1 MKKLVSIILML
12 AMLICPVM
20 LASCGENT
28 TNDDKTNVSD
38 SADNSNDVKGIKV
51 GIITQVENG
60 AFVDMKDGIIA
71 GLAAAGYTEDNST
84 IDYKCAQGDA
94 AALSTIC
101 SSMDDGSYDAVFTIA
116 TPATQA
122 FVNLESDTPN
132 FFCAVSSPVAAG
144 VITDMAA
151 PDKNSTGTSNAIP
164 TSDIFELAAKLTP
177 DVKKFG
183 IIYSTATA
191 SAADTAKSACDYL
204 DSAKIDYTIKTV
216 DTSDDVA
223 SVTEALLKD
232 GAEAIFIPNDAVV
245 QAGISALVEIC
256 NDEKIPTYVSSA
268 TTVFSGCFATLA
280 IDDKGIGEK
289 TAELALKHIKDGTAV
304 SDIPA
309 IIVNVDYCT
318 VNDAAAKNLGVTVPD
333 EAELGYKVNVYTA
346 D

>member
-12 AMLICPVM
+12 TMLLSPM
-20 LASCGENT
+20 LLASCGEKSS
-28 TNDDKTNVSD
+28 DDPKTSD
-38 SADNSNDVKGIKV
+38 ETKGDTDVKGLKI

-71 GLAAAGYTEDNST
+71 GLAAAGYTEENST

-94 AALSTIC
+94 TVLSSIC
-101 SSMDDGSYDAVFTIA
+101 ASMDDGSYDAVFTIA

-144 VITDMAA
+144 VITDMKT

-177 DVKKFG
+177 DVKKYG

-191 SAADTAKSACDYL
+191 SAVNTANSAIEYL
-204 DSAKIDYTIKTV
+204 QSAGISYVEKTV
-216 DTSDDVA
+216 TTSDDVA

-232 GAEAIFIPNDAVV
+232 GAEALFIPNDAVV

-256 NDEKIPTYVSSA
+256 NEEKIPTYVSSA

-289 TAELALKHIKDGTAV
+289 TAELAMKHLKDGTAV
-304 SDIPA
+304 EDIPA
-309 IIVNVDYCT
+309 IVVDVDYCT
-318 VNDAAAKNLGVTVPD
+318 INDAAAKNLGVTVPA
-333 EAELGYKVNVYTA
+333 EADLGYKVNVYTA